1 MILDLRGNP
10 GGYLKSAIEIA
21 DEFLPP
27 GKLIVYTEG
36 HARPRENF
44 HSTSKGDFIKGD
56 LAVLI
61 DEGSASASEIVSGA
75 IQDLDRGVIIG
86 RRSFGKGLVQEQSEF
101 PDGSAVRL
109 TVARYY
115 TPTGRCIQKPYE
127 DDYDAYENEIIR
139 RMQHGELLHS
149 DSIHFPDSLKYT
161 TPKGKTVYGGGGIMP
176 DIFVPLDTAGV
187 SGFYTEINGLGVIN
201 QFAYDYLDQNRNNL
215 EKYRSFNDFN
225 RNFQV
230 TTDIYAQLVHSS
242 RKAGVNSND
251 GVEMA
256 RPFISNQF
264 KALIARQLWG
274 NEGFFSVL
282 QTQDKT
288 IQKAIEILSSAK
300 DDKAQ

>member
-1 MILDLRGNP
+1 M
-10 GGYLKSAIEIA
+10 
-21 DEFLPP
+21 
-27 GKLIVYTEG
+27 IVYTEG

-201 QFAYDYLDQNRNNL
+201 QFAYDYLDQHRSTL
-215 EKYRSFNDFN
+215 EKYKSFNDFN
-225 RNFQV
+225 RNSHQK
-230 TTDIYAQLVHSS
+230 H
-242 RKAGVNSND
+242 
-251 GVEMA
+251 
-256 RPFISNQF
+256 
-264 KALIARQLWG
+264 
-274 NEGFFSVL
+274 FSFR
-282 QTQDKT
+282 
-288 IQKAIEILSSAK
+288 
-300 DDKAQ
+300 